1 MAQQRFPLLE
11 QLRAERERAEDQI
24 TAPYKAEIVSAA
36 GMIQSLRRRLS
47 EIEKMMGSRLAG
59 EIESRMADELTQS
72 LMRIV
77 TEAAAKASGPFS
89 PVTVT
94 FPAEVARF
102 ILPSTI
108 EAEIVKR
115 YRQDTMP
122 RLRLSVDEMSSDEC
136 ATVIDIRLPA
146 LGFRQVVR
154 NDLN

>member
-1 MAQQRFPLLE
+1 MARQRFPLLE
-11 QLRAERERAEDQI
+11 QMRSERDHAEARI
-24 TAPYKAEIVSAA
+24 TAPYKAEIVAAA
-36 GMIQSLRRRLS
+36 GMIESLRRRLS
-47 EIEKMMGSRLAG
+47 SIEKMMGSRIAD
-59 EIESRMADELTQS
+59 EIESRMAHELTQS

-77 TEAAAKASGPFS
+77 AEAAAKASGPFS

-122 RLRLSVDEMSSDEC
+122 RLRLSVDEMSSGEC
-136 ATVIDIRLPA
+136 ATVIDIRLPE